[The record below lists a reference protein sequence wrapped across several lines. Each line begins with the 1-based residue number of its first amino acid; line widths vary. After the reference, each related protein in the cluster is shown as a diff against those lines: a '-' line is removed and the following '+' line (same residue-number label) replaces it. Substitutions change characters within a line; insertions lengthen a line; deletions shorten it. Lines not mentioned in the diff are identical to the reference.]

1 MKCSEEVLFARFGEA
16 TQAMD
21 RGDNALALKE
31 FLRLAEEGYR
41 YAFNSVG
48 VLIEAG
54 ASRDIPKQDA
64 LKWYRRAARAGESC
78 GAANLGT
85 SYAALGRVALA
96 KKWLSLAVAQGHHN
110 AAVELGGLYLQS
122 GKPEDRVQAKQ
133 VLQAAIASGVLMESQ
148 EDLARHMLQ
157 SIEGGVSVN

>member
-1 MKCSEEVLFARFGEA
+1 MKASEEVLFARFGEA

-21 RGDNALALKE
+21 RGDNAQALKE
-31 FLRLAEEGYR
+31 FLQLAKEGYR

-54 ASRDIPKQDA
+54 ASRDIPKEDA
-64 LKWYRRAARAGESC
+64 LKWYRRAARAGDSC

-96 KKWLSLAVAQGHHN
+96 RKWLSSAVTQGHHD
-110 AAVELGGLYLQS
+110 AAVELGGLYVQS
-122 GKPEDRVQAKQ
+122 GKPADRVQAKQ
-133 VLQAAIASGVLMESQ
+133 VLQAAIGSGVLMESQ
-148 EDLARHMLQ
+148 EDLARLMLQ
-157 SIEGGVSVN
+157 SIEAGVSVN